1 VHYVLERLK
10 GRVKEKEEED
20 SLIFFFSLIKRIKDQ
35 AQHSRERENAVY
47 SSSGMG
53 YKEII

>member
-1 VHYVLERLK
+1 VLERLK